1 MCVRSSLQTK
11 FIKII
16 IFCVVFISTLY
27 AQTATVS
34 GKVLDENNSAIQDVQ
49 VVTGDGHTVPV
60 FTDDNGKYQITIPAN
75 KEVELVF
82 INLSYKISHTKLT
95 AKPNQKITI
104 NPKLVFKNAI
114 EDVTVVGENRKHDML
129 YIQPKDYFKLAGPN
143 PDISKILLSQGL
155 GVQSSN
161 ELSSSYSV
169 RGGSYDENLVYVN
182 DVEVFR
188 PFLAATGQQ
197 AGLSFPNPDMV
208 SSINFSSGGFEAKY
222 GDKMS
227 SVLDVQYR
235 KPREFAASVAGGLLG
250 GSMSIED
257 VTKNK
262 LFSWQIGA
270 RYRNTQ
276 YVLKSL
282 DTKGEYKPSFYDVQ
296 AHLTFDISPKFMIEC
311 LAMISDNKYLVVPT
325 DRQTTFGTFQNA
337 LNFNVY
343 FDGQEIS
350 DYKTYFSSISAT
362 YKPKDS
368 LSLKFITSAYRD
380 NEDQT
385 FTIQGQYYINQLNND
400 FGSAN
405 FGGAAYNLGVG
416 TYINNGRDYLNA
428 TIINAEHKGKYQK
441 RHQTFLWGARIQQE
455 IITNKM
461 SEWNYLDSAGYSIP
475 QGNPQTVDLP
485 YVLKSQTNL
494 NTIRGMG
501 YAEYIIDKNLKDTSN
516 LTFTLGV
523 RSNYWTFNKQNVI
536 SPRAT
541 LAYAPH
547 WKRSWVFRASYG
559 YYYQPPLFREM
570 LNLQGQINPDIK
582 AQESIHYVLSSDVNF
597 KLWKRPFKFM
607 GALYYKQ
614 MKNLIPY
621 DVDNVLIRYYGNN
634 NSTGYAT
641 GIDLRLNG
649 EFIKTVESWI
659 SMSVMHTAEKIA
671 GLGSYSYT
679 DQYGQPFYPGI
690 SVTTKKDSVFNKKG
704 WIPRPTDQLVTFN
717 MFFQDHLPK
726 YPYAKL
732 SLNFIYG
739 TGLPVTILG
748 EKTQMSNS
756 FRYPAYRRVDI
767 GFLYQLIKED
777 KPLPKHNMFHYIKSS
792 WISLEVMNLLGV
804 NNTVSYTYVTATT
817 GTQYGVPNYLT
828 GRQLNLKLQMKF

>member
-1 MCVRSSLQTK
+1 MQTN
-11 FIKII
+11 FIKILF
-16 IFCVVFISTLY
+16 IFCVGIFSTLY
-27 AQTATVS
+27 AQTAIVS
-34 GKVLDENNSAIQDVQ
+34 GRVVDESNNPIQDVSII
-49 VVTGDGHTVPV
+49 TADGHTTPV
-60 FTDDNGKYQITIPAN
+60 FTDADGKYQITIPAN
-75 KEVELVF
+75 KEVELDF
-82 INLSYKISHTKLT
+82 INLSYKISNAKIT
-95 AKPNQKITI
+95 AKPNEKITI

-114 EDVTVVGENRKHDML
+114 EDITVIGENRKQDMV
-129 YIQPKDYFKLAGPN
+129 YIQPKDYFKLAGPT
-143 PDISKILLSQGL
+143 PDISKIILSQGL

-161 ELSSSYSV
+161 ELSSTYSV
-169 RGGSYDENLVYVN
+169 RGGSFDENLVYVN
-182 DVEVFR
+182 DVEIFR
-188 PFLAATGQQ
+188 PFLASTGQQ
-197 AGLSFPNPDMV
+197 VGLSFPNPDMV

-235 KPREFAASVAGGLLG
+235 KPREFAASISGGLLG
-250 GSMSIED
+250 GSVSVED

-311 LAMISDNKYLVVPT
+311 LAMISDNKYLVVPS

-337 LNFNVY
+337 LSFNVY

-350 DYKTYFSSISAT
+350 DYKTYFGSLSAT
-362 YKPKDS
+362 YRPKDS
-368 LSLKFITSAYRD
+368 LTLKFITSAYRD
-380 NEDQT
+380 NENQE

-400 FGSAN
+400 FGSSN

-428 TIINAEHKGKYQK
+428 TILNAEHKGKFLK
-441 RHQTFLWGARIQQE
+441 RHQTFLWGARIQEE
-455 IITNKM
+455 IISNKM

-494 NTIRGMG
+494 NTMRGMA
-501 YAEYIIDKNLKDTSN
+501 YAEYILDKQFKDTSN
-516 LTFTLGV
+516 VTITGGV
-523 RSNYWTFNKQNVI
+523 RSNYWSFNNQNVL
-536 SPRAT
+536 SPRVT
-541 LAYAPH
+541 LAYTPH
-547 WKRSWVFRASYG
+547 WKRDWVFRASYG

-570 LNLQGQINPDIK
+570 LNLQGQVNPNIK

-597 KLWKRPFKFM
+597 KMWKRPFKFM
-607 GALYYKQ
+607 GAIYYKQ
-614 MKNLIPY
+614 LKNIIPY
-621 DVDNVLIRYYGNN
+621 DVDNVLIRYYGTN

-649 EFIKTVESWI
+649 EFIKTVESWV
-659 SMSVMHTAEKIA
+659 SMSVMHTAEKID

-679 DQYGQPFYPGI
+679 DQNNQPYYPGI
-690 SVTTKKDSVFNKKG
+690 SVTHKKDSVFNPKG
-704 WIPRPTDQLVTFN
+704 YIPRPTDQLVTFN

-726 YPYAKL
+726 IPSAKL

-748 EKTQMSNS
+748 KKWLMNDK

-767 GFLYQLIKED
+767 GFSYQLIKEN
-777 KPLPKHNMFHYIKSS
+777 KPLPKKNVFHYIKSS
-792 WISLEVMNLLGV
+792 WISLEVWNLLGV
-804 NNTVSYTYVTATT
+804 NNTVSYTWITAAT
-817 GTQYGVPNYLT
+817 GSQYAVPNYLT